1 VSKLK
6 AIQGATTSLEA
17 RHPRPDHPT
26 TPAIVQRITELAQC
40 YPDDQVAD
48 LLNAEGKR
56 TAMGHVWTLGR
67 VRSVRGKHQIPTGCP
82 YVTPEEGPRGDGLIK
97 AAEAAQR
104 LETTF
109 SMIADWFRR
118 GLLVG
123 QQRQPK
129 APLWIRL
136 TEEDE
141 RRLNGSASLQADMLP
156 LKDAPAALNDARTN
170 AR

>member
-1 VSKLK
+1 
-6 AIQGATTSLEA
+6 
-17 RHPRPDHPT
+17 
-26 TPAIVQRITELAQC
+26 
-40 YPDDQVAD
+40 
-48 LLNAEGKR
+48 
-56 TAMGHVWTLGR
+56 MGHIWTLGR
-67 VRSVRGKHQIPTGCP
+67 VRSIRGKHKIPSGCP
-82 YVTPEEGPRGDGLIK
+82 YVTPEDGRRGDGLIK

-104 LETTF
+104 LNTTF

-123 QQRQPK
+123 QQRQIK

-156 LKDAPAALNDARTN
+156 LKEAPAALGMTLEQMRDEIRAGRILTYRLRINNCWRWYVQPVPAERVTRRD
-170 AR
+170 